1 MSSRVDRGG
10 LPLSTSSDAA
20 AALYREGVDLGL
32 SGWPGAAA
40 AFDQALALDP
50 DFALALAAR
59 ARTHLIAA
67 DYAKARAMI
76 GEAERAVAANGT
88 ERERSHV
95 EALAR
100 SVRGNS
106 AGALEQVL
114 AHVDLWP
121 RDASIL
127 ALPLGA
133 FGLFAFSGMTGHP
146 QAGVDLCERMAP
158 HYGDDWWFLTYLG
171 WAHTENLNLA
181 HGRAVTERG
190 FELRPSS
197 AHGLHALAHA
207 LFEDGSVGE
216 ADDLITGWLPD
227 YDRAGILHGHISWH
241 LALTALD
248 AGDTDRA
255 LKVFLDGVRPSV
267 SQALPINTV
276 TDGAALLWRLKAYG
290 QPAPDH
296 LWDELAQFGTSTFP
310 NPGLAFVEAHMALI
324 AAATGDEDMT
334 EARLAALSARMADGA
349 YPAGPALQAIWQGV
363 SAFAQGDY
371 ELCATTLGPMAA
383 EVDRIGGS
391 HAQRSVFEDTLLLA
405 QLKAG
410 ELKAAHSLL
419 DERLSRRPSVRD
431 RQWRAMGQGLASKSE
446 ATCQQIRPTD
456 RW

>member
-1 MSSRVDRGG
+1 MSERVDRGG

-59 ARTHLIAA
+59 SRTHMIAA

-76 GEAERAVAANGT
+76 GAAETAVAVNGT

-100 SVRGNS
+100 SIRGNS

-114 AHVDLWP
+114 THVELWP

-133 FGLFAFSGMTGHP
+133 FGLFAFSGMSGHS

-158 HYGDDWWFLTYLG
+158 HYGQDWWFLTYLG

-248 AGDTDRA
+248 AGDADRA
-255 LKVFLDGVRPSV
+255 LKVYIESVRPSV

-276 TDGAALLWRLKAYG
+276 TDGAALLWRLQAYG
-290 QPAPDH
+290 QAAPAP
-296 LWDELAQFGTSTFP
+296 LWDELSQFSTSAFP

-324 AAATGDEDMT
+324 AAATDNREMT
-334 EARLAALSARMADGA
+334 EARLATLATRMADGA
-349 YPAGPALQAIWQGV
+349 YPAGPALQAIWHSV
-363 SAFAQGDY
+363 SAFAHGDY
-371 ELCATTLGPMAA
+371 AACARVLAPMAG
-383 EVDRIGGS
+383 EVERVGGS
-391 HAQRSVFEDTLLLA
+391 HAQRTVFEDTLLLA

-410 ELKAAHSLL
+410 ELEAARKLL

-431 RQWRAMGQGLASKSE
+431 RQWLA
-446 ATCQQIRPTD
+446 AV
-456 RW
+456 

>member
-1 MSSRVDRGG
+1 MLVVVQVAVALGARLQQVD
-10 LPLSTSSDAA
+10 PA
-20 AALYREGVDLGL
+20 
-32 SGWPGAAA
+32 
-40 AFDQALALDP
+40 
-50 DFALALAAR
+50 
-59 ARTHLIAA
+59 HAA

-76 GEAERAVAANGT
+76 GAAETAVAVNGT

-100 SVRGNS
+100 SIRGNS

-114 AHVDLWP
+114 THVELWP

-133 FGLFAFSGMTGHP
+133 FGLFAFSGMSGHS

-158 HYGDDWWFLTYLG
+158 HYGEDWWFLTYLG

-241 LALTALD
+241 LALTALE
-248 AGDTDRA
+248 AGDADRA
-255 LKVFLDGVRPSV
+255 LEIYLEGVRPSV

-276 TDGAALLWRLKAYG
+276 TDGAALLWRLRAYG
-290 QPAPDH
+290 QAAPAP
-296 LWDELAQFGTSTFP
+296 LWDELSQFSTSAFP

-324 AAATGDEDMT
+324 AAATGGRDQLAAE
-334 EARLAALSARMADGA
+334 RLAALAPG
-349 YPAGPALQAIWQGV
+349 PVVTPALAEYVERLLAITVARCAVCLEPAAGMHP
-363 SAFAQGDY
+363 G
-371 ELCATTLGPMAA
+371 CATLHAEQLAA
-383 EVDRIGGS
+383 AIAAGAVVDGTIHHG
-391 HAQRSVFEDTLLLA
+391 A
-405 QLKAG
+405 
-410 ELKAAHSLL
+410 
-419 DERLSRRPSVRD
+419 RRR
-431 RQWRAMGQGLASKSE
+431 R
-446 ATCQQIRPTD
+446 
-456 RW
+456 